1 MDPIVELKDPDVK
14 YIAEGTFGCVFSSKI
29 QCRDENEKRLQGS
42 NKYVSKVSVVSEDKM
57 IDKEILLGKMIV
69 ENIKDYDYYFAPI
82 LNSCPINIGVI
93 EDNEIK
99 RCEIVSK
106 DEDASKREY
115 VSSTLKYIGKN
126 SLCDYLDTQIKNEK
140 KQAKAILETHL
151 HLMKALQKL
160 LDLEDSMIHYDLKD
174 GNIIFDEV
182 YNVPIII
189 DYGLSFTKS
198 QLLKTPLSIENLE
211 KVFYVYYEKYSAWNI
226 DIVLLSYITQ
236 SIIIKEKVNITHQV
250 LQPYHKNLMRVVDDF
265 VAGSI
270 LFETNE
276 ERSKFTD
283 NTKNYLL
290 KFERKPI
297 RVLIDEL
304 SQRWKSWDNYS
315 IAVMYYI
322 YLLEHDY
329 LLKNKYI
336 NLYRMLLKEIIYT
349 TFERERHEPMRTYES
364 IILLSRL

>member
-1 MDPIVELKDPDVK
+1 MDTKDPNVK
-14 YIAEGTFGCVFSSKI
+14 YIAEGSFGCVFSSKI
-29 QCRDENEKRLQGS
+29 QCRES
-42 NKYVSKVSVVSEDKM
+42 NLMISKGNKKYVSKVSVVSQDKM

-69 ENIKDYDYYFAPI
+69 KNIENYDYYFAPI

-106 DEDASKREY
+106 DKDSSQKEY
-115 VSSTLKYIGKN
+115 ISSTLKYVGKN
-126 SLCDYLDTQIKNEK
+126 SICEYLNTRQKNEK
-140 KQAKAILETHL
+140 KHVKAILETHL
-151 HLMKALQKL
+151 HLTKALQKL
-160 LDLEDSMIHYDLKD
+160 LDLEDSIIHYDLKD
-174 GNIIFDEV
+174 GNIIFDDE

-198 QLLKTPLSIENLE
+198 QLFFTPLSIENLE

-226 DIVLLSYITQ
+226 DVVLLSYITQ
-236 SIIIKEKVNITHQV
+236 SIIIEENLNVAHQV
-250 LQPYHKNLMRVVDDF
+250 LQPYYEKLINVVDDF

-270 LFETNE
+270 LFDTNE
-276 ERSKFTD
+276 ERSKFTY
-283 NTKNYLL
+283 NTKKYLS
-290 KFERKPI
+290 KFEKKTI
-297 RVLIDEL
+297 RILIDEL

-322 YLLEHDY
+322 YLLDNKY
-329 LLKNKYI
+329 LEENKYI
-336 NLYRMLLKEIIYT
+336 ILYRMLLKEIIHS
-349 TFERERHEPMRTYES
+349 TFDRERHEPMRTYES

>member
-1 MDPIVELKDPDVK
+1 MDTITEIKDPDVK
-14 YIAEGTFGCVFSSKI
+14 YIAEGSFGCVFSSKI
-29 QCRDENEKRLQGS
+29 QCRDESAKTIKGNT
-42 NKYVSKVSVVSEDKM
+42 KYVSKVSVVSKDEM
-57 IDKEILLGKMIV
+57 IDKEIQLGKMIV

-115 VSSTLKYIGKN
+115 VSSTLKYIGRN
-126 SLCDYLDTQIKNEK
+126 SLCDYLDTQTKNEK
-140 KQAKAILETHL
+140 KQVKAILETHL

-211 KVFYVYYEKYSAWNI
+211 KVFYVYYEKYSPWNI

-250 LQPYHKNLMRVVDDF
+250 LQPYYENLISVVDDF
-265 VAGSI
+265 VAGSM
-270 LFETNE
+270 LFDTSE
-276 ERSKFTD
+276 ERSKFID
-283 NTKNYLL
+283 NTKKYLS
-290 KFERKPI
+290 KYEKKPI

-304 SQRWKSWDNYS
+304 CERWESWDNYS
-315 IAVMYYI
+315 IAVMYYL
-322 YLLEHDY
+322 YLLDNEY

-336 NLYRMLLKEIIYT
+336 NLYRMLLKEIIYS
-349 TFERERHEPMRTYES
+349 TFERERHEPSRTYEA
-364 IILLSRL
+364 IMLLSRL

>member
-1 MDPIVELKDPDVK
+1 MDTILERKDPDVK
-14 YIAEGTFGCVFSSKI
+14 YIAEGSFGCVFSSKI
-29 QCRDENEKRLQGS
+29 QCRDESVKTIKGDK
-42 NKYVSKVSVVSEDKM
+42 KYVSKVSVVSKDEM

-69 ENIKDYDYYFAPI
+69 DNIKNYDYYFAPI

-93 EDNEIK
+93 EDEEIK

-126 SLCDYLDTQIKNEK
+126 SLCDYLNTQINER
-140 KQAKAILETHL
+140 KQVKAILETHL
-151 HLMKALQKL
+151 HLMNALQKL

-198 QLLKTPLSIENLE
+198 QLFKTPLSIENLE

-226 DIVLLSYITQ
+226 DVVLLSYITQ
-236 SIIIKEKVNITHQV
+236 SIIIEENVNVDQV
-250 LQPYHKNLMRVVDDF
+250 LQPYYEKLINVVDDF

-270 LFETNE
+270 LFDTNE
-276 ERSKFTD
+276 ERSKFTS
-283 NTKNYLL
+283 NTIKYLS
-290 KFERKPI
+290 KFEKMPI

-315 IAVMYYI
+315 IAVMYYTYLLDNK
-322 YLLEHDY
+322 YLLE
-329 LLKNKYI
+329 NKYI